1 MELIIAIVLAFV
13 AGGIAGLW
21 RASQTTGQSMLSVL
35 RGKPGEERKQSQRGK
50 PGEEGPP

>member
-13 AGGIAGLW
+13 AGALLMLW
-21 RASQTTGQSMLSVL
+21 RASQTTGQSMLFVL